1 MCPVFMIRRTP
12 GSTSRIDIGTVQ
24 LSHAWIPGDL
34 TRPTIVAACAPRPS
48 GEAGGQPLRFE
59 RRSRHPRERTV
70 IRWNPAGVDPLPAG
84 RVVYTDM
91 CADLFHAGHV
101 NFLRQAKALGD
112 RLVVGV
118 HDDRTIASYKTA
130 PIQTLAERVAV
141 VAACRY
147 VDQVVPH
154 APLEVSPRYLD
165 QLDVQVVCHADDLTA
180 AARER
185 MYGEILATREFAWI
199 PYTPGISTRAL
210 RERVLEADRQSSGG
224 ADASGGS
231 RQ

>member
-1 MCPVFMIRRTP
+1 MGVPVI
-12 GSTSRIDIGTVQ
+12 TS
-24 LSHAWIPGDL
+24 LSAATGPSSGGDL
-34 TRPTIVAACAPRPS
+34 VV
-48 GEAGGQPLRFE
+48 LRG
-59 RRSRHPRERTV
+59 T
-70 IRWNPAGVDPLPAG
+70 G
-84 RVVYTDM
+84 
-91 CADLFHAGHV
+91 
-101 NFLRQAKALGD
+101 
-112 RLVVGV
+112 
-118 HDDRTIASYKTA
+118 
-130 PIQTLAERVAV
+130 LAERVAV